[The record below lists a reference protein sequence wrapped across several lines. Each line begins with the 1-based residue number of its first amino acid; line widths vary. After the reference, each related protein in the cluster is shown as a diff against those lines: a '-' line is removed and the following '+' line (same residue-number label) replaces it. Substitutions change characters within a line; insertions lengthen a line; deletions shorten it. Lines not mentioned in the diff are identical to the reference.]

1 MLGSRV
7 HPCSFVSSLLY
18 IRWWDQVSDV
28 KTLEKAKLNSI
39 EALLLR
45 NRLRWA
51 GHVARMDNNR
61 LPKQI
66 MFGELRDGKRKIGT
80 PKKRFKDELKTS
92 LKSSGLNHTE
102 WEERASNRTS
112 WRSDVRSGV
121 KSFEENRR
129 AVAKE
134 KRRERKELRTTN
146 NTASQTFICQKCGRV
161 CKSRIGLFSHQRS
174 CLN

>member
-1 MLGSRV
+1 MLGSI
-7 HPCSFVSSLLY
+7 LN
-18 IRWWDQVSDV
+18 IRGCGHVSDV
-28 KTLEKAKLNSI
+28 ETLEKAKLNSI

-51 GHVARMDNNR
+51 GHVARMDSNR

-92 LKSSGLNHTE
+92 LTSSGLNHTE
-102 WEERASNRTS
+102 WEKRASNRNS

-129 AVAKE
+129 VVAKE
-134 KRRERKELRTTN
+134 KRRKRKEQLVTTN
-146 NTASQTFICQKCGRV
+146 NTASQTFICQKCSRV